1 LALSG
6 PIAGRATQA
15 NGEYLPLRD
24 VGDLDLMVNGQ
35 VVKQLFL
42 SAPLSHHEIILGEP

>member
-1 LALSG
+1 
-6 PIAGRATQA
+6 
-15 NGEYLPLRD
+15 
-24 VGDLDLMVNGQ
+24 LMVNGQ